1 MERMGAALMK
11 NMAGLVVAAAVSL
24 GGAAAADSLGD
35 DLRRCAQL
43 SNPQVRLACYDALA
57 SASGAGD
64 AAAADDS
71 VSAPGNTN
79 IHQRGET
86 GALRPAD
93 DSVSSPSNANMH
105 QRSETGAPRPAGDS
119 VAAPS
124 NANGASSQPESS
136 PSLAERAFGML
147 PGAGETNRIRS
158 RVVGKV
164 NGLRHGT
171 RFTLENGQVWQQTE
185 KSNRNY
191 RASNPEVE
199 IRQGFMNSYRM
210 RLEGINARIRV
221 RRVK

>member
-1 MERMGAALMK
+1 MK
-11 NMAGLVVAAAVSL
+11 NMAGLVLAAAVSL

-35 DLRRCAQL
+35 DLMRCAQL

-57 SASGAGD
+57 SASGDGD
-64 AAAADDS
+64 AAADDDS
-71 VSAPGNTN
+71 VSASG
-79 IHQRGET
+79 
-86 GALRPAD
+86 
-93 DSVSSPSNANMH
+93 NANMH
-105 QRSETGAPRPAGDS
+105 QRSETGALRPADDS

-124 NANGASSQPESS
+124 NANGASSQPESK

-221 RRVK
+221 RRVR

>member
-1 MERMGAALMK
+1 MEQMGAALMK
-11 NMAGLVVAAAVSL
+11 NMAGLVLAAAVSL

-35 DLRRCAQL
+35 DLMRCAQL

-57 SASGAGD
+57 SASGDGD
-64 AAAADDS
+64 AAADDDS
-71 VSAPGNTN
+71 VSASG
-79 IHQRGET
+79 
-86 GALRPAD
+86 
-93 DSVSSPSNANMH
+93 NANMH
-105 QRSETGAPRPAGDS
+105 QRSETGALRPADDS

-124 NANGASSQPESS
+124 NANGASSQPESK

-221 RRVK
+221 RRVR